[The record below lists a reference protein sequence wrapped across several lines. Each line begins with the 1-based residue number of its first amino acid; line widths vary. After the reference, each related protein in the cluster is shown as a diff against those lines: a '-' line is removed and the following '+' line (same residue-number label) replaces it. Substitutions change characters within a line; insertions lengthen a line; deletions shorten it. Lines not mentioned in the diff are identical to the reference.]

1 MKKSRK
7 ITVNLVSD
15 RFFVRRELCIM
26 EKNNHKKGKL
36 CMKKSVKKR
45 VVLLWLLAAMLCSAC
60 GQKDAGTEPETTAE
74 TTAETVAESES
85 ETTREDVSDNLP
97 EKDFDG
103 REFRIVSYSYIADDY
118 EAEEMNGSLVNDAI
132 YNRNLAV
139 EERFK
144 IKLVADGSMDAGA
157 AKALV
162 TKSVQAGEDAMELSV
177 NHMIE
182 QANAATTGVFRDWN
196 EIPYVDV
203 TRTWWNKTAYEN
215 LSIAHKAYLMTGDIS
230 SWFLRGTYVV
240 YFNKNRAEDAQL
252 SPDTLF
258 DIANDGKWT
267 IDRYYD
273 LVKDTW
279 QDLNGDGKMDKE
291 DYFGLA
297 AQVTSYV
304 TPFVYSLGEVTVG
317 KDENDIPHLAM
328 NTEKFSSMV
337 EKVYAL
343 MYESNGTLT
352 NNDWSTHSELFKAGR
367 ALFMNGVLVHSMSSF
382 TEMEDDYGII
392 PYPKWDEAQQHYAT
406 MSDGSSPLCAIPKT
420 VSDMEFVGLI
430 TEGMAA
436 ESWRQVTPAIY
447 DVALKVRNVRDPK
460 SLTAIE
466 LAASSA
472 VIDFGFVYGNYN
484 SMGFVMSELIGSKKN
499 DFASYFAGRA
509 DKWEKSLADIAEAAI
524 ESDS

>member
-1 MKKSRK
+1 MK
-7 ITVNLVSD
+7 
-15 RFFVRRELCIM
+15 
-26 EKNNHKKGKL
+26 NHL
-36 CMKKSVKKR
+36 HKR
-45 VVLLWLLAAMLCSAC
+45 LLLLALIAAMLCAGC
-60 GQKDAGTEPETTAE
+60 GQKNAGTDAQTTPD
-74 TTAETVAESES
+74 TVSETVAEGES
-85 ETTREDVSDNLP
+85 ETTRADVSDGLP
-97 EKDFDG
+97 EKSYDD

-139 EERFK
+139 EERFRIK
-144 IKLVADGSMDAGA
+144 IVPDGSLDNGA
-157 AKALV
+157 ARALV

-196 EIPYVDV
+196 AIPYVDV
-203 TRTWWNKTAYEN
+203 TRAWWNKTAYEN

-279 QDLNGDGKMDKE
+279 QDLNGDGKMDKD

-317 KDENDIPHLAM
+317 KDENDIPHLDM

-343 MYESNGTLT
+343 LYESGGTLT
-352 NNDWSTHSELFKAGR
+352 NRDWSTHSDLFKAGR
-367 ALFMNGVLVHSMSSF
+367 ALFMNGVLVHSMSSL

-392 PYPKWDEAQQHYAT
+392 PYPKWDEAQQSYAT

-420 VSDMEFVGLI
+420 VSDTEFVGLI
-430 TEGMAA
+430 TEAMAA

-484 SMGFVMSELIGSKKN
+484 TMGFVMSELIGSKKN

-509 DKWEKSLADIAEAAI
+509 EKWEKSLADIARSAI